1 MLTSKFKNIKDIK
14 FPLLIAGTGNTYKTT
29 IALMTAIQI
38 AVNDKQKGSISVVD
52 IIDTT
57 SSEQLLNCIARVT
70 GHSSQVIDGWLMSNN
85 ITIDVRR
92 PGQPLPMDP
101 LFVIVDEASSFT
113 EAVFQIGSG
122 GVAVSSKPLDYTNA
136 LSQLAKTNDL
146 KLIFTSTL
154 RTPTGLITEGKQIGQ
169 RAQTKFL
176 PAFIKE
182 NVVHECKSFMLT
194 SIVNRDTKLCTV
206 NKIRATD
213 TLTI

>member
-1 MLTSKFKNIKDIK
+1 MLASKFKNIKDIK

-92 PGQPLPMDP
+92 PGQPLPTDP

-113 EAVFQIGSG
+113 EAVFQIDPS
-122 GVAVSSKPLDYTNA
+122 GVAISSKPLYYTNA
-136 LSQLAKTNDL
+136 LLQLAKTNDL

-154 RTPTGLITEGKQIGQ
+154 RTPTGLITDGKQIGQ

-182 NVVHECKSFMLT
+182 NVVPECKSFMLT
-194 SIVNRDTKLCTV
+194 SIVSRDTKLCTV